1 MHDLNPISK
10 DLTDH
15 EEILEKC
22 KMTYRGNKEEICGVS
37 ISCLL
42 LNQMDSQQVYHNM
55 VITIDQAYSEAFL
68 ED

>member
-42 LNQMDSQQVYHNM
+42 LNQIDSQ
-55 VITIDQAYSEAFL
+55 
-68 ED
+68 